1 MSTLERLKIIKGAL
15 GRDYVPIEVSSL
27 VIDDDCYGGCTAVVC
42 VSHPSRV
49 VVQLEEGGGIGM
61 VDAIFDSFK
70 RHFVKKYISL
80 ESISVYDF
88 RVGKSEQKDSRG
100 KHHCQIDL
108 RVETDRGHN
117 LEFSTAS
124 HSLAAGSAR
133 VVASAVEFFVNSEKA
148 FIALHRALSDA
159 RVRGRSDLVTR
170 YTRELSEVVRSTNY
184 ESVIP

>member
-80 ESISVYDF
+80 ESISVYAYINTCPPLE
-88 RVGKSEQKDSRG
+88 KSQVKG
-100 KHHCQIDL
+100 
-108 RVETDRGHN
+108 
-117 LEFSTAS
+117 
-124 HSLAAGSAR
+124 
-133 VVASAVEFFVNSEKA
+133 
-148 FIALHRALSDA
+148 ALIGRWGPHRL
-159 RVRGRSDLVTR
+159 
-170 YTRELSEVVRSTNY
+170 
-184 ESVIP
+184 